1 MDEKQLQPSGHIDL
15 RRFGTDVLVYSGG
28 NAFLLVL
35 GFIQLLIIP
44 KYLSVEDFGY
54 WQLFMLYA
62 SYVGILH
69 LGFIDGIHVR
79 WAGKEL
85 NQVGGEIKTAFRFL
99 LLQQLIVIIP
109 LALLLYFLL
118 QPPFQWIGLMILI
131 CGFVTN
137 LAAFFTWTSM
147 AIRKF
152 KLLTAVNVGW
162 GLAFLNPSLTRDKT

>member
-44 KYLSVEDFGY
+44 RYLSVEDFGY
-54 WQLFMLYA
+54 FQLFMLYA

-69 LGFIDGIHVR
+69 LGFINGIHVR

-85 NQVGGEIKTAFRFL
+85 DQVGGEIKTAFRFL
-99 LLQQLIVIIP
+99 FLEQVVVIIP
-109 LALLLYFLL
+109 LSLLLYLPL
-118 QPPFQWIGLMILI
+118 QPPFQWIGLMILVYAFI
-131 CGFVTN
+131 IN
-137 LAAFFTWTSM
+137 LAAFFTWTCM
-147 AIRKF
+147 AVRKF

-162 GLAFLNPSLTRDKT
+162 GLSFLNPSLTRDKT